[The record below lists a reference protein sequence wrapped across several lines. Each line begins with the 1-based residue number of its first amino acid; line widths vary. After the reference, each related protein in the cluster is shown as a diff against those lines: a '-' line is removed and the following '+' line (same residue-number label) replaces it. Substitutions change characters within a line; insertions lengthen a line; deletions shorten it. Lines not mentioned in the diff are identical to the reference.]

1 MAGTASEV
9 GDQSYFL
16 KGWRTYRKYLELNY
30 MQHREVYALL
40 HDVLLAEAPPRFR
53 FLDVACGDA
62 AATVTA
68 LVGTDVASYTG
79 IDISR
84 AALDLAPAEL
94 APLACPVTLIEED
107 FVAALEDWKD
117 PVDVVWIGQS
127 LHHLP
132 PAEKRAVARD
142 VGRIVAP
149 GGLFLIWEPTTL
161 GALPVSTALRNL

>member
-40 HDVLLAEAPPRFR
+40 HDVLVAEAPPRFR

-94 APLACPVTLIEED
+94 RR
-107 FVAALEDWKD
+107 
-117 PVDVVWIGQS
+117 S
-127 LHHLP
+127 
-132 PAEKRAVARD
+132 PARSR
-142 VGRIVAP
+142 
-149 GGLFLIWEPTTL
+149 
-161 GALPVSTALRNL
+161 